1 MEVVKAGGTL
11 KTMTRTALAHVMDW
25 ASQQPLDVQA
35 QFADFFSHNVKDSC
49 NLPGEE
55 MELLIRDFMNSRYA
69 IPRNNRP
76 SAGFSLSLQRA
87 GMCQVFVGFFSMS
100 CDFEDRGGRR
110 SSKI

>member
-11 KTMTRTALAHVMDW
+11 KTMTRIALAHVMDW

-87 GMCQVFVGFFSMS
+87 GMCQVFVGFFSIS
-100 CDFEDRGGRR
+100 CDFEDR
-110 SSKI
+110 